1 MSFIHKDF
9 MLQNETAKHL
19 YHDYAKDMPIYDYH
33 CHLDPKLI
41 RDNHHFDNITE
52 LWLGGDH
59 YKWRAMR
66 AQGID
71 EQFITGNAAPL
82 EKFIKWAETLENA
95 IGNPLYH
102 WSQLELKMYFGIDEL
117 LTKENAEAIYHQAN
131 QYLKDNHVTTQSLI
145 QQSNVKLI
153 CTTDGPLDHLE
164 EHDAIKAQALSAA
177 VLPAFRPDDAFNIQE
192 SSFKVFVESLEAI
205 THQITTADA
214 FIEALHKRIDYFH
227 SKGSKLA
234 DHGIGELNYQ
244 TYSEEA
250 IQAIFKK
257 ALNNESISHQEMG
270 QFQTYLLFN
279 LGKKY
284 HELDWTMQ
292 IHFGAIRNNNTRQFK
307 ALGKDTG
314 YDSINDQSNVAYH
327 LNNILNML
335 ATEDKLPKTILYN
348 LNPIYNDIVTTTIAN
363 FQAPGVKSKVQH
375 GAGWW
380 FNDTKRGMLNQM
392 ASLSD
397 QGMLMHFVGM
407 LTDSRSFLSYSRHDY
422 FRRILCTHIGQLVEL
437 GEVPNDDA
445 LLERMIKNICYNNAY
460 NYFKLI

>member
-102 WSQLELKMYFGIDEL
+102 WSHLELKMYFGIDAL
-117 LTKENAEAIYHQAN
+117 LTTDNAEAIYNQAN
-131 QYLKDNHVTTQSLI
+131 EYLKTNHVTTQSLI
-145 QQSNVKLI
+145 EQSNVKLI
-153 CTTDGPLDHLE
+153 CTTDGPLDTLE

-192 SSFKVFVESLEAI
+192 PSFKAFVESLEAI

-244 TYSEEA
+244 TYTEEA
-250 IQAIFKK
+250 IQSIFKK

>member
-66 AQGID
+66 AQGV
-71 EQFITGNAAPL
+71 EERYITGDASPL
-82 EKFIKWAETLENA
+82 DKFIKWAETLENA

-117 LTKENAEAIYHQAN
+117 LTPKNAEAIYHQAN

-177 VLPAFRPDDAFNIQE
+177 VLPAFRPDDAFNIQA
-192 SSFKVFVESLEAI
+192 SSFKAFVESLEAI
-205 THQITTADA
+205 THPITTADA

-244 TYSEEA
+244 TYTEEA
-250 IQAIFKK
+250 IQSIFKK

-270 QFQTYLLFN
+270 QFQSFLLFH

-307 ALGKDTG
+307 ALGRDTG

>member
-279 LGKKY
+279 LGTKY

>member
-66 AQGID
+66 AQGIE
-71 EQFITGNAAPL
+71 EQYITGSAAPL

-153 CTTDGPLDHLE
+153 CTTDGPLNHLE
-164 EHDAIKAQALSAA
+164 EHDAIKSQSLSAA

-192 SSFKVFVESLEAI
+192 PSFKAFVESLEAI
-205 THQITTADA
+205 THPITTADA

-244 TYSEEA
+244 TYTEEA
-250 IQAIFKK
+250 IQSIFKK

-270 QFQTYLLFN
+270 QLQTYLLFN

-307 ALGKDTG
+307 ALGRDTG

-437 GEVPNDDA
+437 GEVPNDDV

>member
-66 AQGID
+66 AQGI
-71 EQFITGNAAPL
+71 EERYITGSAAPL

-117 LTKENAEAIYHQAN
+117 LTPENAEAIYHQAN

-164 EHDAIKAQALSAA
+164 EHDAIKAQSLSAA

-192 SSFKVFVESLEAI
+192 PSFKTFVERLAAI
-205 THQITTADA
+205 THPITTADA
-214 FIEALHKRIDYFH
+214 FIEALLKRIDYFH

-244 TYSEEA
+244 TYTEEA
-250 IQAIFKK
+250 IQSIFKK

-307 ALGKDTG
+307 ALGRDTG

>member
-9 MLQNETAKHL
+9 MLHNETAKKL

-41 RDNHHFDNITE
+41 RDNYHFDNITE

-66 AQGID
+66 AQGI
-71 EQFITGNAAPL
+71 EERYITGNADPL
-82 EKFIKWAETLENA
+82 DKFIKWAETLENA

-102 WSQLELKMYFGIDEL
+102 WSHLELKMYFDIDEL
-117 LTKENAEAIYHQAN
+117 LTTTNAEKIYHQAN
-131 QYLKDNHVTTQSLI
+131 DYLKTHHVTTQSLI
-145 QQSNVKLI
+145 EQSNVKLI

-164 EHDAIKAQALSAA
+164 EHEAIQAQSLSAT
-177 VLPAFRPDDAFNIQE
+177 VLPAFRPDDAFNIHE
-192 SSFKVFVESLEAI
+192 SSFKEFVEKLAAN
-205 THQITTADA
+205 THPITTSED
-214 FIEALHKRIDYFH
+214 FIEALLQRIDYFH

-244 TYSEEA
+244 TYTEEA
-250 IQAIFKK
+250 IQSIFKK
-257 ALNNESISHQEMG
+257 ALNNERITHQEMG

-307 ALGKDTG
+307 ALGRDTG

-422 FRRILCTHIGQLVEL
+422 FRRILCTHIGELVEL
-437 GEVPNDDA
+437 GEIPNEQA
-445 LLERMIKNICYNNAY
+445 LLEKMIKNICYKSAY